1 MLTEL
6 LFKVLG
12 FWPVRKTLFV
22 PLRRRLAKF
31 EAATH
36 HPREVQERLLRRIL
50 RSQSETAFG
59 RDHGF
64 RCIGTV
70 ADYRRQVPV
79 AGYERVEP
87 YMDRM
92 RRGELTALVTDPVV
106 HMFAL

>member
-36 HPREVQERLLRRIL
+36 HLNGRATGSTVYHPAGGLHLRHPRIP
-50 RSQSETAFG
+50 F
-59 RDHGF
+59 
-64 RCIGTV
+64 
-70 ADYRRQVPV
+70 P
-79 AGYERVEP
+79 
-87 YMDRM
+87 
-92 RRGELTALVTDPVV
+92 
-106 HMFAL
+106 